1 MASAD
6 QRIRFPFSINGS
18 VGRLR
23 QEPDYD
29 AYIVQ
34 LIKQVIFTG
43 AGERINR
50 PQFGAGVRRLL
61 FAPNSIG
68 TASLAQTVVFQA
80 LNTWLGTLIRVDRV
94 EVAAEAEKLLIDV
107 SYTILQKGEQRFLNL
122 EATL

>member
-1 MASAD
+1 MASAI
-6 QRIRFPFSINGS
+6 QRIRFPFGINGS

>member
-1 MASAD
+1 MAPAV
-6 QRIRFPFSINGS
+6 QRIRFPFGINGS

-68 TASLAQTVVFQA
+68 TASLAQTMIFQA

>member
-1 MASAD
+1 MKTVA
-6 QRIRFPFSINGS
+6 RIRFPFAINAA
-18 VGRLR
+18 VGRLQ

-43 AGERINR
+43 PGERINR
-50 PQFGAGVRRLL
+50 PQFGAGVRQLL

-68 TASLAQTVVFQA
+68 TASLAQTMIFQA
-80 LNTWLGTLIRVDRV
+80 LNTWLGTLIRVDQID
-94 EVAAEAEKLLIDV
+94 VAAEEEKLLINV
-107 SYTILQKGEQRFLNL
+107 NYTVLQKGEQRFLNL

>member
-1 MASAD
+1 MAPAV
-6 QRIRFPFSINGS
+6 QRIRFPFGINGS

>member
-1 MASAD
+1 MASAV
-6 QRIRFPFSINGS
+6 QRIRFPFAINGS

-68 TASLAQTVVFQA
+68 TASLAQTMVFQA
-80 LNTWLGTLIRVDRV
+80 LNTWLGTLIRVDHV

>member
-1 MASAD
+1 MADAV
-6 QRIRFPFSINGS
+6 QRIHFPFGINAA
-18 VGRLR
+18 VGRLQ

-43 AGERINR
+43 PGERINR
-50 PQFGAGVRRLL
+50 PDFGAGVRRLL

-68 TASLAQTVVFQA
+68 TASLAQTMIFQA
-80 LNTWLGTLIRVDRV
+80 LDTWLGTVIRVDKI
-94 EVAAEAEKLLIDV
+94 EVAAEAEKLLIAV
-107 SYTILQKGEQRFLNL
+107 NYTVLQKGEQRFLNL

>member
-1 MASAD
+1 MPASI
-6 QRIRFPFSINGS
+6 QRIRYPFAINS
-18 VGRLR
+18 HVGRLR
-23 QEPDYD
+23 QEPDYN

-43 AGERINR
+43 SGERINR

-68 TASLAQTVVFQA
+68 TASLAQTIIYQA
-80 LNTWLGTLIRVDRV
+80 LNTWLGTLIRVDQI
-94 EVAAEAEKLLIDV
+94 EVSAENEKLLININ
-107 SYTILQKGEQRFLNL
+107 YTVLQKGEQRFLNL

>member
-1 MASAD
+1 MTAV
-6 QRIRFPFSINGS
+6 QRVRFPFAINGS

-23 QEPDYD
+23 QEPNYD

-34 LIKQVIFTG
+34 LIKQVIFTA

-68 TASLAQTVVFQA
+68 TASLAQTLIFQA
-80 LNTWLGTLIRVDRV
+80 LNTWLGTLIRVDQV
-94 EVAAEAEKLLIDV
+94 EVAAEAEKLLINLN
-107 SYTILQKGEQRFLNL
+107 YTVLQKGEQRFLNL
-122 EATL
+122 ETTL

>member
-1 MASAD
+1 MVSAA
-6 QRIRFPFSINGS
+6 QRIRFPFAINGS

-23 QEPDYD
+23 QEPNYD

-34 LIKQVIFTG
+34 LIKQVIFTA

-68 TASLAQTVVFQA
+68 TASLAQTLIFQA
-80 LNTWLGTLIRVDRV
+80 LNTWLGTLIRVDQV
-94 EVAAEAEKLLIDV
+94 EVAAEAEKLLINLN
-107 SYTILQKGEQRFLNL
+107 YTVLQKGEQRFLNL
-122 EATL
+122 ETTL

>member
-1 MASAD
+1 MTAV
-6 QRIRFPFSINGS
+6 QRVRFPFAINGS

-68 TASLAQTVVFQA
+68 TASLAQTLVFQA
-80 LNTWLGTLIRVDRV
+80 LNTWLGTLIRVDQV
-94 EVAAEAEKLLIDV
+94 EVAAEAEKLLINLN
-107 SYTILQKGEQRFLNL
+107 YTVLQKGEQRFLNL
-122 EATL
+122 ETNL

>member
-1 MASAD
+1 MATSV
-6 QRIRFPFSINGS
+6 QRIRYPFAINAT

-43 AGERINR
+43 PGERINR

-68 TASLAQTVVFQA
+68 TASLAQTMIYQA
-80 LNTWLGTLIRVDRV
+80 LSTWLGTLIRVDRV
-94 EVAAEAEKLLIDV
+94 EVSAEAEKLLIEV
-107 SYTILQKGEQRFLNL
+107 SYTVLQKGEQRFLNL

>member
-1 MASAD
+1 MAAV
-6 QRIRFPFSINGS
+6 QRIRFPFAVNGS

-29 AYIVQ
+29 AYIVE

-43 AGERINR
+43 EGERINR

-68 TASLAQTVVFQA
+68 TASLAQTMIFQA
-80 LNTWLGTLIRVDRV
+80 LNTWLGTLIRVDQV
-94 EVAAEAEKLLIDV
+94 EVVAEAEKLLINV
-107 SYTILQKGEQRFLNL
+107 NYTVLQKGEQRFLNL
-122 EATL
+122 ETTL

>member
-1 MASAD
+1 MAASV
-6 QRIRFPFSINGS
+6 QRIHFPFGINAA

-43 AGERINR
+43 PGERINR
-50 PQFGAGVRRLL
+50 PDFGAGVRRLL

-68 TASLAQTVVFQA
+68 TASLAQTMIFQA
-80 LNTWLGTLIRVDRV
+80 LDTWLGKVIRVDQIS
-94 EVAAEAEKLLIDV
+94 VAAEAEKLLIAV
-107 SYTILQKGEQRFLNL
+107 NYTVLQKGEQRFLNL

>member
-1 MASAD
+1 MTAV
-6 QRIRFPFSINGS
+6 QRVRFPFAINGS

-68 TASLAQTVVFQA
+68 TASLAQTLVFQA
-80 LNTWLGTLIRVDRV
+80 LNTWLGTLIRVDQV
-94 EVAAEAEKLLIDV
+94 EVAAEAEKLLINLN
-107 SYTILQKGEQRFLNL
+107 YTVLQKGEQRFLNL
-122 EATL
+122 ETTL

>member
-1 MASAD
+1 MAAA
-6 QRIRFPFSINGS
+6 QRIRFPFAVNGS

-43 AGERINR
+43 EGERINR

-68 TASLAQTVVFQA
+68 TASLAQTMIFQA
-80 LNTWLGTLIRVDRV
+80 LNTWLGTLIRVDQV
-94 EVAAEAEKLLIDV
+94 EVAAEAEKP
-107 SYTILQKGEQRFLNL
+107 
-122 EATL
+122 